1 MKRRFRKGNRVTISG
16 KGRTAKWTN
25 FKQRKGTVKSARG
38 ESVFVQWDGLK
49 LLDEDEMSP
58 EELKRIPGKGVPE
71 ERIME
76 LQRAE
81 Q

>member
-1 MKRRFRKGNRVTISG
+1 MTKRFRKGNRVMISG

-25 FKQRKGTVKSARG
+25 FKGRKGTVKSTRG
-38 ESVFVQWDGLK
+38 NSIMVQWDGLK

-71 ERIME
+71 ERKVVLE
-76 LQRAE
+76 KKR
-81 Q
+81 

>member
-1 MKRRFRKGNRVTISG
+1 MTEKFKRRDRVTISG
-16 KGRTAKWTN
+16 KGRTKNWKPIN
-25 FKQRKGTVKSARG
+25 GTVKSARG
-38 ESVFVQWDGLK
+38 GSVFVQWDGLK

-58 EELKRIPGKGVPE
+58 EELKKIPGKGVPE